1 MTGLSLIRLDPPDA
15 IAFSSTQVGQQSS
28 VLRVTNV
35 GNSRIAFKVKTT
47 AMKAYLVSPSN
58 ALLEPGEH
66 ADVQILVTPSDQE
79 STRMSVVLRADD
91 AGGLQEKF
99 DNLHMHALTMEAE
112 KKKVD
117 AEVNSLLKSGVVT
130 KPRGFHFCFILLFMV
145 IGGVAGQYI
154 P

>member
-1 MTGLSLIRLDPPDA
+1 
-15 IAFSSTQVGQQSS
+15 
-28 VLRVTNV
+28 
-35 GNSRIAFKVKTT
+35 VKTT

-66 ADVQILVTPSDQE
+66 ADVQILVTPSKQASDADRFLILATKTQSRERLTKEQWLAVPKIDQE